1 MVDIFSFHFFEKGA
15 FLHDCESMEIGNIEG
30 MIALILEHYI
40 AHFDLQQKIDHLF
53 FHEIC
58 TVWRVY
64 ALVHS
69 VKVFKSGSSQV
80 F

>member
-1 MVDIFSFHFFEKGA
+1 
-15 FLHDCESMEIGNIEG
+15 MEIGNIEG

-53 FHEIC
+53 FMK
-58 TVWRVY
+58 
-64 ALVHS
+64 LHS
-69 VKVFKSGSSQV
+69 LKSECFGSFSEGFKSGSSQV